1 MRRVAVNVSSQQ
13 LLDPDFVP
21 AVCEALEASGLGGR
35 DLEVEITEAML
46 VDPGGSI
53 PGLLNEIRQL
63 GVRVSVDDFGTGF
76 SALSYLKRLPVDTL
90 KIDRSFVSGLPD
102 DRSDVAITRT
112 ILALASN
119 LGLGTVA
126 EGVEKP
132 AQARFLALH
141 GCGELQGNLYGG
153 AVPAAEFPDLARR
166 LSG

>member
-1 MRRVAVNVSSQQ
+1 
-13 LLDPDFVP
+13 L
-21 AVCEALEASGLGGR
+21 
-35 DLEVEITEAML
+35 T
-46 VDPGGSI
+46 
-53 PGLLNEIRQL
+53 EIREL

-76 SALSYLKRLPVDTL
+76 SALSYLKHLPVDTL

-112 ILALASN
+112 ILALAAN
-119 LGLGTVA
+119 LGLETVA
-126 EGVEKP
+126 EGVERP

-141 GCGELQGNLYGG
+141 GCSELQGNLYGG